1 MDHFLSFCLM
11 KTLWLICKSRYLV
24 FSLLQVNL
32 PVKHLLIIVTSQS
45 PSQLQSEEES
55 QKGEDEEKREHI
67 LKENGWDMLFFN
79 VSSFDAACNWSQL
92 HQLFVRLEGER
103 EREKRGRETKGVLVL
118 QGRVDMRLCGLCCV
132 CWSEVTRRAPLDRYG
147 NFKSE
152 LLHIHLKK
160 LPAESFQAAGW
171 VSERANPWSFE
182 EQAGVCGKE
191 KKKNQNRNLTCLFF
205 SPLMDVQFREK
216 SILSLIKSPMIIN
229 SSLYIN
235 HHVENNGSRKFS
247 HAV

>member
-45 PSQLQSEEES
+45 PSQLQSDEES

-103 EREKRGRETKGVLVL
+103 EWERKEVGRLRVSLSFRVVSTCGYAACVVFADRRSPGERRWIVTATSSRSSCTYILKSSQLNPFRL
-118 QGRVDMRLCGLCCV
+118 Q
-132 CWSEVTRRAPLDRYG
+132 
-147 NFKSE
+147 
-152 LLHIHLKK
+152 
-160 LPAESFQAAGW
+160 AE
-171 VSERANPWSFE
+171 
-182 EQAGVCGKE
+182 
-191 KKKNQNRNLTCLFF
+191 
-205 SPLMDVQFREK
+205 
-216 SILSLIKSPMIIN
+216 
-229 SSLYIN
+229 Y
-235 HHVENNGSRKFS
+235 
-247 HAV
+247 